1 MKTNPLRTYCVAL
14 LGFSPT
20 YIHHVRGQGMRL
32 DSIRPEANA
41 DLMWGLKVEVG
52 RKDSGEFL
60 MAFHLGTSEGKNAPF
75 IAFKRCGFKIKHH
88 FQTPVPSDEGF
99 ISYDIELEGDGKKQ
113 YIYYDPILTDKKK
126 TQKKRVYIPG
136 CWKMPLSSLQDLAK
150 SGMLVS
156 GKYGTILTVDTF
168 LNMALPGIYL
178 FEKGEYFPTAYA
190 VNAEEIPVEA
200 QSFQPENSL
209 VLPKIKF
216 GATTF
221 ENQKIRIKLGQN
233 SFQLPKTPYE
243 TLLKEIKGK
252 GYSVTSDG
260 KCKVTSENSVSTENF
275 GEEMTITFPHKSEA
289 VQVLPKSYT
298 LENANSVPF
307 TASDT
312 DYWEL
317 GVDVLKGTNIYID
330 TNPDNRKYAIIPRT
344 ESTEGTST
352 GGIKSKTPKVLKKR
366 AVWKIKMSS

>member
-1 MKTNPLRTYCVAL
+1 
-14 LGFSPT
+14 
-20 YIHHVRGQGMRL
+20 
-32 DSIRPEANA
+32 
-41 DLMWGLKVEVG
+41 
-52 RKDSGEFL
+52 
-60 MAFHLGTSEGKNAPF
+60 
-75 IAFKRCGFKIKHH
+75 
-88 FQTPVPSDEGF
+88 
-99 ISYDIELEGDGKKQ
+99 
-113 YIYYDPILTDKKK
+113 
-126 TQKKRVYIPG
+126 
-136 CWKMPLSSLQDLAK
+136 
-150 SGMLVS
+150 MLVS

-275 GEEMTITFPHKSEA
+275 GEEMTITFPHNSEA